1 VDHRSAY
8 KSRGG
13 LKRLAAATSY
23 SIRGL
28 AAAWRQEAS
37 FRQEVIIGALLVP
50 VAAWLAPSL
59 GQALA
64 LVGAIVF
71 VWLVELVNS
80 AIEALADALTLEQH
94 PLLGRAKDIGSAAV
108 LLSLVIAAGVWLGVL
123 WPVLW
128 PVLVP
133 LLTGRT

>member
-1 VDHRSAY
+1 MLALLS
-8 KSRGG
+8 SR
-13 LKRLAAATSY
+13 LRTL
-23 SIRGL
+23 
-28 AAAWRQEAS
+28 
-37 FRQEVIIGALLVP
+37 IIGALLVP

-80 AIEALADALTLEQH
+80 AIVALADALTLEQH